1 MELVIDKTTTDGAL
15 VIHVNGELDV
25 YTAPRLKDALSE
37 GALQGH
43 RSLVVDL
50 TRVGFLDSTALG
62 VLVGGQKQMAAEA
75 VQLSL
80 VITDPNLAKI
90 FRITGFDGVFEIYS
104 SVAEAI
110 DRGQAAAD

>member
-1 MELVIDKTTTDGAL
+1 
-15 VIHVNGELDV
+15 
-25 YTAPRLKDALSE
+25 
-37 GALQGH
+37 
-43 RSLVVDL
+43 
-50 TRVGFLDSTALG
+50 
-62 VLVGGQKQMAAEA
+62 
-75 VQLSL
+75 L